1 MNLNL
6 KKTLRGIALA
16 ITVGTVAFAAA
27 AFPTKPIRILVTS
40 AAGGNLD
47 VLTRAIGEQMSQS
60 LGQPVIVENVTGA
73 GGLLAIRQVARQAA
87 ADGHVL
93 LAASNTVALAPAF
106 KKDPGYDLSKD
117 LVGVGDMQSVTYILV
132 GPASEPSMTA
142 ADFIAAAKAKPGNLA
157 FGNGGLGTSTHIP
170 ALMFAQQA
178 GINVVH
184 VPYKGNAVA
193 LPDLIGGRLH
203 ALWDAPGAVLA
214 MTREGKLR
222 AFGVST
228 AKRDPKF
235 PEIPSLAEQGLPE
248 FDFKAYLGILAPA
261 ATPKDVVKQLNDAMR
276 AAMNTPKLREWYAK
290 SGSSPGTMTADE
302 FTDFVKRDAVSSIK
316 LAKDL
321 GVEKD

>member
-1 MNLNL
+1 MKIGL
-6 KKTLRGIALA
+6 KKTLRGVALA
-16 ITVGTVAFAAA
+16 IAAGTVVFAAA
-27 AFPTKPIRILVTS
+27 AFPTKPIHILVTS

-47 VLTRAIGEQMSQS
+47 VLARVIGEQMSQA

-73 GGLLAIRQVARQAA
+73 GGLLAIRQVAKSP

-106 KKDPGYDLSKD
+106 KKDPGYDLAKD

-132 GPASEPSMTA
+132 GPASEPSRTA
-142 ADFIAAAKAKPGNLA
+142 ADFIAAAKAKPGTLA

-184 VPYKGNAVA
+184 VPYKGNALA

-203 ALWDAPGAVLA
+203 ALWDAPGAVLS

-228 AKRDPKF
+228 AKRDPRF
-235 PEIPSLAEQGLPE
+235 PEIPSLAEQGLPD

-261 ATPKDVVKQLNDAMR
+261 ATPKDVVRKLNDAMR
-276 AAMNTPKLREWYAK
+276 AAMNTPKLREWYTK

-302 FTDFVKRDAVSSIK
+302 FTDFVRRDAERSIK
-316 LAKDL
+316 LGQEL
-321 GVEKD
+321 GVEKE